1 MEKDIMN
8 IMNITVFENCKG
20 TVKFKETFTVDS
32 ESNEREEK
40 EKSLIKLMRLVEI
53 EKKGGLLFHNDYVMN
68 GIEFITL
75 IIKRN

>member
-8 IMNITVFENCKG
+8 ITIFENCKG
-20 TVKFKETFTVDS
+20 SVKFKETFTVDYS
-32 ESNEREEK
+32 GSNEREK
-40 EKSLIKLMRLVEI
+40 EKSLIKLMRLAKI
-53 EKKGGLLFHNDYVMN
+53 ERKGGLLFHDEYVMN

>member
-8 IMNITVFENCKG
+8 ITIFENCKG
-20 TVKFKETFTVDS
+20 SVKFKETFTVDC
-32 ESNEREEK
+32 ESNEREK
-40 EKSLIKLMRLVEI
+40 EKSLIKLMRLAKI
-53 EKKGGLLFHNDYVMN
+53 EREGGLYFHDEYVMN

>member
-8 IMNITVFENCKG
+8 ITIFENCKG
-20 TVKFKETFTVDS
+20 SVKFKETFTVDC
-32 ESNEREEK
+32 ESNEREK
-40 EKSLIKLMRLVEI
+40 EKSLIKLMRLAKI
-53 EKKGGLLFHNDYVMN
+53 ERKGGLLFHEQYVMN

>member
-1 MEKDIMN
+1 MKKD
-8 IMNITVFENCKG
+8 IMNITVFEKYKG

>member
-1 MEKDIMN
+1 MLKD

-20 TVKFKETFTVDS
+20 TVKFKETFTVDYS
-32 ESNEREEK
+32 ESKERE
-40 EKSLIKLMRLVEI
+40 EKSLIKLMRLAKI
-53 EKKGGLLFHNDYVMN
+53 EREGGLYFHDEYVMN